1 LVTHIRTALVH
12 NDFPQVTLPQITGA
26 STPAMV
32 FNAREQALT
41 IEVSVKSTPCLFCL
55 EIFRE
60 SDLKPDPAGEIL
72 MF

>member
-1 LVTHIRTALVH
+1 
-12 NDFPQVTLPQITGA
+12 
-26 STPAMV
+26 MV